1 LKKVALS
8 EVEDSSTIDEEEEL
22 DLLIH
27 FGFLDTG
34 KQLGV
39 PSDRVDLV
47 LDILAFEKFLRGV

>member
-1 LKKVALS
+1 MS

-34 KQLGV
+34 EQLGV